1 MKFKVPSRT
10 LYNAASAVSKVIN
23 SKNVLEILNNFLIE
37 IDENKTLTITGSD
50 TENSLTSRLPLVEA
64 DGTIRFCLDARRLV
78 ELLRELPEQAVTF
91 EVNEST
97 LAIEITYPGGNYNLV
112 GLNGD
117 EFPLP
122 KKDEEGPDTVKFSCP
137 AARLANGIDNSL
149 FAVSSDEFRPQ
160 MMGIYLDIHADD
172 ITFVATDTRKL
183 VKYTDSNVHPG
194 VTASC
199 ILPVKPAT
207 IIKNIFG
214 KGDDNLTVKLTA
226 KRIEVENGNF
236 VLSSPFIK
244 GNFPDYKRVIPEN
257 NPYTL
262 TIDRQ
267 SLLTAV
273 RRVGIFVESGV
284 GLVRFRLTPDRL
296 YLKSQD
302 NSLCVTARE
311 EVSCSYDGNEL
322 VIGFSAPYLIEIL
335 NTLSTDDFMLKV
347 SDPGRPGVFCPSENA
362 EGTDLIMLLMPMAII
377 DF

>member
-10 LYNAASAVSKVIN
+10 LYNASSAVSKVIN

-37 IDENKTLTITGSD
+37 IDDNKMLTITGSD
-50 TENSLTSRLPLVEA
+50 TENSLTARIQLTEA
-64 DGTIRFCLDARRLV
+64 DGSIRFCLDARRLV
-78 ELLRELPEQAVTF
+78 ELLRELPEQSVTF

-122 KKDEEGPDTVKFSCP
+122 RKDEEAETITFICP
-137 AARLANGIDNSL
+137 ATQLANGIDNSL
-149 FAVSSDEFRPQ
+149 FAVSSDDFRPQ
-160 MMGIYLDIHADD
+160 MMGIYLDIQNDN

-183 VKYTDSNVHPG
+183 VKYTNSTSAPG
-194 VTASC
+194 VTAAC

-207 IIKNIFG
+207 IIKNIFA
-214 KGDDNLTVKLTA
+214 KSEDNLNVRITS
-226 KRIEVENGNF
+226 KRIEIETANF
-236 VLSSPFIK
+236 ALSSPFIK
-244 GNFPDYKRVIPEN
+244 GNFPDYRRVIPEN

-262 TIDRQ
+262 TVDRQ

-273 RRVGIFVESGV
+273 RRVGVFVESGV
-284 GLVRFRLTPDRL
+284 GLVRFRVSGDRI

-302 NSLCVTARE
+302 NNLCVTARE
-311 EVSCSYDGNEL
+311 EVACSYDGNEL

-335 NTLSTDDFMLKV
+335 NTLSTDDIVIKL
-347 SDPGRPGVFCPSENA
+347 SDPGRPGVFCPSENVKD
-362 EGTDLIMLLMPMAII
+362 TDLIMLLMPMAII

>member
-37 IDENKTLTITGSD
+37 IDDNKMLTITGSD
-50 TENSLTSRLPLVEA
+50 TENSLTSRIQLEEA
-64 DGTIRFCLDARRLV
+64 DGSIRFCLDARRLV

-91 EVNEST
+91 SIDEDN

-112 GLNGD
+112 GINGD

-122 KKDEEGPDTVKFSCP
+122 KQEDEADAIWFTCP
-137 AARLANGIDNSL
+137 ATQLASGIDNSL
-149 FAVSSDEFRPQ
+149 FAVSSDDFRPQ
-160 MMGIYLDIHADD
+160 MMGIYLDIHTED

-183 VKYTDSNVHPG
+183 VKYTNSTAAPG
-194 VTASC
+194 VTAAC

-214 KGDDNLTVKLTA
+214 KAEENLNIRLTS
-226 KRIEVENGNF
+226 KRIEITNEGF
-236 VLSSPFIK
+236 SLSAPFIK
-244 GNFPDYKRVIPEN
+244 GNFPDYRRVIPEN

-262 TIDRQ
+262 TVDRQ

-273 RRVGIFVESGV
+273 RRVGVFVESGV
-284 GLVRFRLTPDRL
+284 GLIRFRISGDRI

-302 NSLCVTARE
+302 NNLCVTARE
-311 EVSCSYDGNEL
+311 EVPCSYDGNEL
-322 VIGFSAPYLIEIL
+322 IIGFSAPYLIEIL
-335 NTLSTDDFMLKV
+335 NTLSTDDIVIKL
-347 SDPGRPGVFCPSENA
+347 SDPGRPGVFCPSENVKD
-362 EGTDLIMLLMPMAII
+362 TDLIMLLMPMAII